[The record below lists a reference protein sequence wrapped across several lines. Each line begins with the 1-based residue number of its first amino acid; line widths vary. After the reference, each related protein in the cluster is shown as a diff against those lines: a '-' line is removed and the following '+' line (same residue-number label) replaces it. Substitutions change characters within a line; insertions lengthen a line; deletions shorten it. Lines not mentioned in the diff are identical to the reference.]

1 MVSFFTAQ
9 VDLILQVSIFS
20 FLAVGLVV
28 QRKRKIKTHAR
39 LMLAAVVLNLI
50 SFIAIMAPAWD
61 NVGEGGAGVLST
73 VGMLHVAF
81 GGLTMLSSFWVLG
94 TWLVPTLLLQS
105 DKLGCYGQLNKRIM
119 TAVTVLWLTA
129 LTAGFILFLMVNTT
143 MLGSFPISFESGN

>member
-1 MVSFFTAQ
+1 
-9 VDLILQVSIFS
+9 
-20 FLAVGLVV
+20 
-28 QRKRKIKTHAR
+28 
-39 LMLAAVVLNLI
+39 
-50 SFIAIMAPAWD
+50 
-61 NVGEGGAGVLST
+61 
-73 VGMLHVAF
+73 MLHVAF

-105 DKLGCYGQLNKRIM
+105 DKLGCNDQLNKRIM

>member
-1 MVSFFTAQ
+1 MVSFFAAQ
-9 VDLILQVSIFS
+9 VDLILQVSIFV
-20 FLAVGLVV
+20 FLIVGFVV

-50 SFIAIMAPAWD
+50 SFFVIMAPAWD
-61 NVGEGGAGVLST
+61 NVGEGGAGGLST

-105 DKLGCYGQLNKRIM
+105 DKLRCYGQINKRIM
-119 TAVTVLWLTA
+119 TAVTVLWLAA
-129 LTAGFILFLMVNTT
+129 LIAGFILFFIVNTT
-143 MLGSFPISFESGN
+143 LLGSFPVGFENGN